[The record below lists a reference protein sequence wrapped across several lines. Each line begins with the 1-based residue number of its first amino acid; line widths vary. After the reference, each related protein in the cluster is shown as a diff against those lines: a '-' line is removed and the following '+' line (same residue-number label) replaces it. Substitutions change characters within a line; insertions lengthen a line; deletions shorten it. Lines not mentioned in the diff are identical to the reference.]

1 MKRKKKNQK
10 KMNRKKVLLYFV
22 GIIVLVF
29 AGWMILAK
37 PFGNNK
43 KVQQTKVAD
52 KLEKYGYSI
61 NDNATTYCKDL
72 FKNLKKTLNKDKV
85 NEEEYAKLVSQLFL
99 ADYFTLDN
107 KVSKND
113 VGGVQFV
120 YHDYQESFTKLSTEQ
135 VYKYVESNI
144 YGNRKQELPVVKNVE
159 VTDIMNGEF
168 EYQEEVDENAYI
180 VELAI
185 EYEKDLGYQSNAT
198 ITLIHSNNKL
208 EIAKMS

>member
-1 MKRKKKNQK
+1 MKRKKKKTK
-10 KMNRKKVLLYFV
+10 KMSRKMVVLYFV
-22 GIIVLVF
+22 VII
-29 AGWMILAK
+29 ILLLAAWIIIAK
-37 PFGNNK
+37 PFNSNK
-43 KVQQTKVAD
+43 KVQETKVVD
-52 KLEKYGYSI
+52 KLDKYGYSI
-61 NDNATTYCKDL
+61 NENATKYCKEL
-72 FKNLKKTLNKDKV
+72 FKDLKKTLNSDKV
-85 NEEEYAKLVSQLFL
+85 NEEEYAKLVSKLFL

-120 YHDYQESFTKLSTEQ
+120 YQSYQDSFMKLSTEQ

-144 YGNRKQELPVVKNVE
+144 YGNRKQDLPIVKNVE

-168 EYQEEVDENAYI
+168 EYGEETDEKAFI

-185 EYEKDLGYQSNAT
+185 EYEKDMGYQSNAT
-198 ITLIHSNNKL
+198 ITLIHKDNKL